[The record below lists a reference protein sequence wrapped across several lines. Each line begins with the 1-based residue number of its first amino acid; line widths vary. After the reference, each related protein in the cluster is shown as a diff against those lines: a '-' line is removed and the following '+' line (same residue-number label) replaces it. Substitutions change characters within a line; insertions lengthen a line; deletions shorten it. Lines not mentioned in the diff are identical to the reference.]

1 MASLSYW
8 LWLSAAGLSL
18 RAKTALLDRFGD
30 AEAVFRAPEGSFA
43 EIPGLSRIEAETLER
58 RDLRLAEEIREE
70 CERQEIWMLSLQ
82 DAAYPTRLKHIFSPP
97 VVLYGK
103 GSLPDREDD
112 VPIAVIGTRRCS
124 PYGRRMA
131 AQLGGEIARCGGTVV
146 SLLTSDIE
154 QEAARG
160 ALRAG
165 GRVIGVL
172 GLPHEREMRRLA
184 ADIAQH
190 GTLLSEYP
198 PFTQPNNHFFRERNR
213 IASGISLGVLVVEA
227 PEKSGTQLFVA
238 EAAEQGKEI
247 FAVPGNAD
255 AHGSAG
261 TLRMIQEGAKLV
273 TSGWEVLCEFQP
285 LYPRAIRYVPEK
297 REKRPQE
304 VPPTRRE
311 EDAKPVE
318 SGKAVDKPTEKEYI
332 DLKKQLEG
340 LPEDQLRILAAINE
354 NARHIDDIIEATGLP
369 TGVVLAQLTRLQVKG
384 FIRREPGQRISL
396 NIVKK

>member
-1 MASLSYW
+1 MAAMVYW
-8 LWLSAAGLSL
+8 LWLSSACLNPRG
-18 RAKTALLDRFGD
+18 RAALLDRFGD
-30 AEAVFRAPEGSFA
+30 AESAFHAPEDSFSS
-43 EIPGLSRIEAETLER
+43 IPGLSRAEVETLER
-58 RDLRLAEEIREE
+58 RDLRFAEEIREE
-70 CERQEIWMLSLQ
+70 CERQGIWMLSLQ
-82 DAAYPTRLKHIFSPP
+82 DAAYPPRLKHIFSPP

-103 GSLPDREDD
+103 GSLPAQEGD

-131 AQLGGEIARCGGTVV
+131 AQLGGELAGCGGAVV
-146 SLLTSDIE
+146 SLLTSEIE
-154 QEAARG
+154 QEAARE

-172 GLPHEREMRRLA
+172 GVPHERETRRLA
-184 ADIAQH
+184 ADIARQ

-198 PFTQPNNHFFRERNR
+198 PFTQPAGHFFRERNR
-213 IASGISLGVLVVEA
+213 IASGLSLGVLVVEA

-255 AHGSAG
+255 AQGSAG

-285 LYPRAIRYVPEK
+285 LYPGTLRYVPVSTGKRDEAPLEEK
-297 REKRPQE
+297 TPGG
-304 VPPTRRE
+304 
-311 EDAKPVE
+311 
-318 SGKAVDKPTEKEYI
+318 GKAADKPPEKAA

-340 LPEDQLRILAAINE
+340 LTEEQLRIVTAIDRE
-354 NARHIDDIIEATGLP
+354 ARHIDDIIEATGLP
-369 TGVVLAQLTRLQVKG
+369 TATVLAQLTRLQVRG
-384 FIRREPGQRISL
+384 FVRREPGQRFSL
-396 NIVKK
+396 NITKK